1 MSYDIRNT
9 DSATAVVTTTTL
21 TTNEVN
27 LTNNTPFGR
36 LRRVVN
42 LMVTLSANSSDLDAN
57 FEAAVYDGSTKVMDL
72 FNVEVVKGSTLV
84 LLDEKSDFILNYD
97 YSIRGNV
104 SGNGNTSTSDMM
116 VYIAM
121 EEFRDS

>member
-1 MSYDIRNT
+1 
-9 DSATAVVTTTTL
+9 
-21 TTNEVN
+21 
-27 LTNNTPFGR
+27 
-36 LRRVVN
+36 
-42 LMVTLSANSSDLDAN
+42 MVTLSANSSDLDAN